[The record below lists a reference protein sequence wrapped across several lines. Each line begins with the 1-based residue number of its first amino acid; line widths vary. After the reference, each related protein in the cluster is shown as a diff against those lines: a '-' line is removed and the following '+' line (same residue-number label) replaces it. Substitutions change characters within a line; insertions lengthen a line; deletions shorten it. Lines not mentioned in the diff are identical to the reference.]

1 MKALQAMPFFL
12 DLDINMIRDLA
23 KSAVLRSSENG
34 DIVCRKGEVAD
45 RLYILA
51 VGRCE
56 VEVDGNIVTTLE
68 SPSYFGEMALVV
80 EGKTRDATV
89 RCASR
94 CAIYEII
101 EQDFHRTVGSSPEAL
116 EDVKQRALDHVKHR
130 KQNLEKQTRVLSD
143 ALKSIPFML
152 NVDATSLADLVQVNF
167 LSAHDPL
174 RLTQAPCARRPARC
188 SPSQVRRYV
197 GVVKLGIACL
207 SSWLELAR

>member
-1 MKALQAMPFFL
+1 MGKVLEQQWKQRHEERRSGLLRGPQLIMKALQAMPFFL
-12 DLDINMIRDLA
+12 DLHINMIRDLA
-23 KSAVLRSSENG
+23 KSASLRSSEDG

-45 RLYILA
+45 RLFILA

-68 SPSYFGEMALVV
+68 APSYFGEMALVA
-80 EGKTRDATV
+80 EDKTCDATV

-101 EQDFHRTVGSSPEAL
+101 EHDFHRTVGSSPEAL
-116 EDVKQRALDHVKHR
+116 EGVKQRALDHVKYR

-152 NVDATSLADLVQVNF
+152 NVDATSLADLIQVSS
-167 LSAHDPL
+167 LSAHGHP
-174 RLTQAPCARRPARC
+174 RRA
-188 SPSQVRRYV
+188 
-197 GVVKLGIACL
+197 
-207 SSWLELAR
+207 